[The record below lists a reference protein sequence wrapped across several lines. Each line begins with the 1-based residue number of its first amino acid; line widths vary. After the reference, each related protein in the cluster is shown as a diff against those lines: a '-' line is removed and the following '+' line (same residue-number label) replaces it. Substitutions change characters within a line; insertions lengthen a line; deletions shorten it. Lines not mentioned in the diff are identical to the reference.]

1 MKYLSALHKYSGS
14 IDNILKNIILIA
26 LLMWNVLEGSVF
38 ENEYPHI
45 FVKMYTIP
53 IWRLMLLVLILTGA
67 MWNRSIGIMM
77 AFTYFFYEMDMEV
90 TMDTWK

>member
-53 IWRLMLLVLILTGA
+53 IWRLMLLLLILTGA

>member
-14 IDNILKNIILIA
+14 IDNILKNITLVA

-38 ENEYPHI
+38 ENEYPYI

-53 IWRLMLLVLILTGA
+53 IWRLMLLGLVLTGA

>member
-38 ENEYPHI
+38 ENEYPYI